1 MRVPTFEA
9 IKATNSWVGHYDY
22 NDLDQNAIV
31 GPHPGLS
38 NFYFANGFSGHG
50 LQQAPAVG
58 QAVAEHIMHGEYRTI
73 DVTRFGYQRI
83 AAGAPLAELNV
94 I

>member
-1 MRVPTFEA
+1 MPGSA
-9 IKATNSWVGHYDY
+9 HYDY
-22 NDLDQNAIV
+22 NTSTRTRSSARTRD
-31 GPHPGLS
+31 LS